1 MRLSPHPVFIN
12 TYKLEHKVI
21 EKSAKKIYKTRDVY
35 FFYKSMCEESY
46 RALNGIRA
54 KLNNAEE
61 YRQREFSINTTE
73 AKRVLRALDRVQG
86 AAEILGAAFDLESEL
101 NEHGLHTDVVRAL
114 EMDYIPLSEYK
125 ALAADYL
132 RLRRA
137 FDTAQKNLE
146 AIVDAQQAAFNSDKV
161 IIETFINWKN
171 GR

>member
-1 MRLSPHPVFIN
+1 LD
-12 TYKLEHKVI
+12 YKVI
-21 EKSAKKIYKTRDVY
+21 KKTAKKSIKTREIY
-35 FFYKSMCEESY
+35 FFYKSVCAESY

-114 EMDYIPLSEYK
+114 EMDAVPLSEYK

-132 RLRRA
+132 RLSRA

-146 AIVDAQQAAFNSDKV
+146 AITEAQQAAFNSDKV
-161 IIETFINWKN
+161 IIETLINWKN
-171 GR
+171 ER

>member
-1 MRLSPHPVFIN
+1 
-12 TYKLEHKVI
+12 
-21 EKSAKKIYKTRDVY
+21 
-35 FFYKSMCEESY
+35 MCAESY
-46 RALNGIRA
+46 RTLNGIRA

-61 YRQREFSINTTE
+61 YRQREFSITTAE
-73 AKRVLRALDRVQG
+73 TKRILRALDRVQG

-101 NEHGLHTDVVRAL
+101 SEAGIHKDVVRAL
-114 EMDYIPLSEYK
+114 EMDAVPLSEYK

-146 AIVDAQQAAFNSDKV
+146 AITEAQQAAFNSDKV
-161 IIETFINWKN
+161 IIETLINNWKN

>member
-1 MRLSPHPVFIN
+1 
-12 TYKLEHKVI
+12 
-21 EKSAKKIYKTRDVY
+21 
-35 FFYKSMCEESY
+35 MCAESY

-61 YRQREFSINTTE
+61 YRQREFSITTAE
-73 AKRVLRALDRVQG
+73 TKRILRALDRVQG

-101 NEHGLHTDVVRAL
+101 SEAGIHKDVVRAL
-114 EMDYIPLSEYK
+114 EMDAVPLSEYK

-146 AIVDAQQAAFNSDKV
+146 AITEAQQAALETDKV
-161 IIETFINWKN
+161 VFQTLINWKN

>member
-1 MRLSPHPVFIN
+1 LSPHPVFIN
-12 TYKLEHKVI
+12 TYKLDYKVI
-21 EKSAKKIYKTRDVY
+21 KKTAKKSIKTREIY
-35 FFYKSMCEESY
+35 FFYKSMCAESY

-61 YRQREFSINTTE
+61 YRQNDFSITTAE
-73 AKRVLRALDRVQG
+73 TKRILRALDRVQG

-101 NEHGLHTDVVRAL
+101 SDAGLHKDVVRAL
-114 EMDYIPLSEYK
+114 EMDTVPLSEYK

-132 RLRRA
+132 RLSRA

-146 AIVDAQQAAFNSDKV
+146 AIAEAQQAALETDKV
-161 IIETFINWKN
+161 VFQNLINWKN